1 MAQDPLAMVYGGQI
15 GQGQA
20 QVFDTSGL
28 AKQVVLQQ
36 KEKDKAFLDSIIDLD
51 TSKVWN
57 QDLPEYNKM
66 WEKYRNYV
74 SENYKALSN
83 PSRNVDIWS
92 EKKRM
97 EQEML
102 NFVSTS
108 YTQHQQHLEFTKSL
122 RDVNA
127 DGHLKWNQSMDENEF
142 LPNGDNNP
150 NYGRALSDL
159 YKEMSLEDRS
169 SVNLYDLRTSV
180 RKDIGKIQIDR
191 NNSLYKSTVEHVTE
205 ERFIDNDPK
214 KGKHKIGENIVDMAA
229 WDLAVAAWYDNN
241 SNYASDIDIQFE
253 KYKEKHADANGDL
266 YMDFLVED
274 ENGVEKMESVLVDN
288 GRTYDIVQSRANL
301 PKGSYKSTYTNPTNL
316 HIETYIDVNTE
327 EQEEY
332 VKSTPELQ
340 TSGANFDMLGGE
352 FTAVGVTYK
361 QGKGSK
367 RELMISPMGT
377 ILSNSGND
385 YTGTTFTASAIQY
398 TEQNGEYG
406 LLLQRSSKFAK
417 EHKTELQKE
426 LKELN
431 SQNNIGYKYAK
442 ATEDDLTNA
451 TKNGKSINASV
462 GDVIDN
468 PKIKEL
474 EDEIANLGPT
484 DVDES
489 VWMPLKDKQNIII
502 LQDLIQDKSMT
513 YADVVKLFEGSSTK
527 SEVEVSEKADVL

>member
-66 WEKYRNYV
+66 WDKYRNYV

-108 YTQHQQHLEFTKSL
+108 HSQAKGHAEFTKSL
-122 RDVNA
+122 RDVNT
-127 DGHLKWNQSMDENEF
+127 DGNLKWNQSIDENEF

-159 YKEMSLEDRS
+159 YKEMSLSDRS
-169 SVNLYDLRTSV
+169 SINIWDLKTAV
-180 RKDIGKIQIDR
+180 QKDIGNKQIQR
-191 NNSLYKSTVEHVTE
+191 NKSLYESTIEHVTD
-205 ERFIDNDPK
+205 ERFIDNDPQ

-229 WDLAVAAWYDNN
+229 WDQGIASWYDNN
-241 SNYASDIDIQFE
+241 PNYAAQINAQFE
-253 KYKEKHADANGDL
+253 KYKEEHRDENGDL
-266 YMDFLVED
+266 YMDFLVKD
-274 ENGVEKMESVLVDN
+274 ENGVEKMESILVDN
-288 GRTYDIVQSRANL
+288 GRTYDIVKSRANL
-301 PKGSYKSTYTNPTNL
+301 PKGSYKSTYTNPTTFNM
-316 HIETYIDVNTE
+316 ETHVSVNTE
-327 EQEEY
+327 QQEEY
-332 VKSTPELQ
+332 AKGTVELQ

-352 FTAVGVTYK
+352 FNFVPVTYSGGAGSSTMVSFSP
-361 QGKGSK
+361 QGTVK
-367 RELMISPMGT
+367 
-377 ILSNSGND
+377 SNSGNN
-385 YTGTTFTASAIQY
+385 YTNQAISGRIIGY
-398 TEQNGEYG
+398 TEQGGEYG
-406 LLLQRSSKFAK
+406 MLIQRDSKFAK
-417 EHKTELQKE
+417 DKETELKAE
-426 LKELN
+426 LKDLN

-442 ATEDDLTNA
+442 ATEDDLANA
-451 TKNGKSINASV
+451 TRNGKKINASV

-468 PKIKEL
+468 PRIKEL
-474 EDEIANLGPT
+474 EGEIAGLGAT
-484 DVDES
+484 DVDETI
-489 VWMPLKDKQNIII
+489 WILLKDKYNINIAQK
-502 LQDLIQDKSMT
+502 LTQDSEME
-513 YADVVKLFEGSSTK
+513 YADVVKLFGGSNTK
-527 SEVEVSEKADVL
+527 KKNNANNYNLN

>member
-66 WEKYRNYV
+66 WDKYRNYV

-108 YTQHQQHLEFTKSL
+108 HTQHQQHLEFTKSL

-142 LPNGDNNP
+142 LEDGTTANP

-159 YKEMSLEDRS
+159 YKEMSLSDRS
-169 SVNLYDLRTSV
+169 SVNLWDLKTAV
-180 RKDIGKIQIDR
+180 QKDIGTKQISR
-191 NNSLYKSTVEHVTE
+191 NNSLYKSTVEHITD

-214 KGKHKIGENIVDMAA
+214 KGKHKIGENVVDMAA
-229 WDLAVAAWYDNN
+229 WDLGVASWYDNN
-241 SNYASDIDIQFE
+241 PNYASQINTQFE
-253 KYKEKHADANGDL
+253 KYKEEHADENGDL

-274 ENGVEKMESVLVDN
+274 NNGVEKMESVLVDN
-288 GRTYDIVQSRANL
+288 GRTYDIVKSRANL
-301 PKGSYKSTYTNPTNL
+301 PKGSYKSTYTNPTNFN
-316 HIETYIDVNTE
+316 IKTYIDVNTAQ
-327 EQEEY
+327 QEEY

-361 QGKGSK
+361 GGKGSK
-367 RELMISPMGT
+367 RTLMISPQGT
-377 ILSNSGND
+377 ILSSSGND
-385 YTGTTFTASAIQY
+385 YTGTSFTASAIQY

-406 LLLQRSSKFAK
+406 LLLQRDSKFAK

-426 LKELN
+426 LKDLN
-431 SQNNIGYKYAK
+431 SSSHDGYLYVK
-442 ATEDDLTNA
+442 ADADGDYLF
-451 TKNGKSINASV
+451 KGKMV
-462 GDVIDN
+462 HRDKGQMIDN
-468 PKIKEL
+468 PRIKEI
-474 EDEIANLGPT
+474 EGEISNLGPT